1 MPTVDFFGRS
11 TLSGC
16 GNSFLTFIRACIV
29 NGFSIF
35 SSAFSVTIKMRMCVL
50 FFFLLILIYCIVLI
64 DLGCSFFF
72 LPVTVLLF
80 YHYLFNRIFFLH
92 WIAFVPLLNSNWLYC
107 VGLFLVLML
116 FYWSMHLFFHQIL
129 NCLVYNGFIL
139 NLEIEYCLFSN
150 FVLFQCCI
158 SYSGLLPFH
167 VNFRISLLISIKYLA
182 GILIGNA
189 LTVWITLGKNW

>member
-1 MPTVDFFGRS
+1 MCS
-11 TLSGC
+11 L
-16 GNSFLTFIRACIV
+16 L
-29 NGFSIF
+29 FSINF
-35 SSAFSVTIKMRMCVL
+35 N
-50 FFFLLILIYCIVLI
+50 ILYCINW
-64 DLGCSFFF
+64 SWMFFFFF
-72 LPVTVLLF
+72 LPVSVLLF

-92 WIAFVPLLNSNWLYC
+92 WMAFVPLLNSSWLYC

-116 FYWSMHLFFHQIL
+116 FYWSTRLFFHQIL

-167 VNFRISLLISIKYLA
+167 VNFRISLLISVKYLA

-189 LTVWITLGKNW
+189 LTLWITLGKNW